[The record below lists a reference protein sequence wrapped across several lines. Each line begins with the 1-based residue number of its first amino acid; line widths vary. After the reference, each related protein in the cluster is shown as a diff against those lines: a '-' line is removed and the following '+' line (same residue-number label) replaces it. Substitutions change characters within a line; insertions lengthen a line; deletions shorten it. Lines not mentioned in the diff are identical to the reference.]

1 MHADIN
7 YWRYWLLVV
16 GSSGYIFGRKF
27 KNNTVKYFGKNRK
40 KNQLTKFRV
49 RIFSLTHFLK
59 CIYSIC
65 RCSRLY
71 NPIVVLIL
79 EINFVQHMCN
89 NLSLKI

>member
-1 MHADIN
+1 MLTLIIGGIG
-7 YWRYWLLVV
+7 YWLLVEV
-16 GSSGYIFGRKF
+16 GIFGRKF

-40 KNQLTKFRV
+40 KNQLTKFGV

-71 NPIVVLIL
+71 ITQL
-79 EINFVQHMCN
+79 
-89 NLSLKI
+89 LS